1 MTFSFS
7 KEFADTSYT
16 GIDNSFITDYMPL
29 APGEAVKVYLYG
41 LFLCNNPKLDQSLS
55 DFASSLSLTEQEV
68 VSSFKFWEDFN
79 VLTVI
84 SLEPFRVEY
93 IPLKGSYN
101 SKPKK
106 YKAEKYTEF
115 SKGLQALIP
124 NRMIYTNEFSEYYS
138 IMETYKIKP
147 DAMLLIVK
155 YCVDKKGGD
164 IGYHYISKVCKDF
177 GSRGLI
183 TVEKVEKELSSYLL
197 RSGEIEK
204 ILRALSLKRQPDIE
218 DQNYFKKWTEELD
231 FEPENIIFAASKTK
245 KGGMAKLDE
254 FLLELYSKKCFS
266 KEEIKRFI
274 DDKKAVYDLAVKI
287 NKNLSIY
294 VEVLD
299 PVIDIYLNKWLS
311 FGYEEK
317 TLLYIATVC
326 FKSGKNTLKEMDEM
340 IENLKNDG
348 FIDFSSVG
356 DYFENDK
363 KTEEFIKKILSNAG
377 INRRPTSWDKEN
389 LKTWKN
395 WNFSDEM
402 IMEASTLSAGKSSPT
417 AYMNGI
423 LSNWKNNGIFSLDS
437 VKEKEQ
443 NASQPLSQENYN
455 LEYKNR
461 RANALFFAQEN
472 TEKAMNLEGFS
483 PLYERLFS
491 IEKDLAFAEISNNEE
506 AVKNLNNEQSELT
519 EKIGALLKKIGLK
532 LSDLTPKYLCE
543 KCNDTGYVG
552 TDRCDCYEKF
562 KI

>member
-7 KEFADTSYT
+7 KEFASSSFT
-16 GIDNSFITDYMPL
+16 GIENSFITDYMPL

-55 DFASSLSLTEQEV
+55 EFAKTLSLTEKEV
-68 VSSFKFWEDFN
+68 ISNFNFWEDFSL
-79 VLTVI
+79 LTVI
-84 SLEPFRVEY
+84 STDPFRVEY
-93 IPLKGSYN
+93 MPIKSSYN
-101 SKPKK
+101 QKPKK
-106 YKAEKYTEF
+106 FKAEKYTEF
-115 SKGLQALIP
+115 SKGLQSLIS

-155 YCVDKKGGD
+155 YCVDRKGGD

-177 GSRGLI
+177 GARGLI

-231 FEPENIIFAASKTK
+231 FEPENVIFAASKTK

-254 FLLELYSKKCFS
+254 FLLELYSRKCFS
-266 KEEIKRFI
+266 KEEIARFI

-299 PVIDIYLNKWLS
+299 PVIDVYLNKWLS
-311 FGYEEK
+311 YGYEEN
-317 TLLYIATVC
+317 TLLYIASVC
-326 FKSGKNTLKEMDEM
+326 FKSGKNSLKDMDET
-340 IENLKNDG
+340 IEQLKNDG

-363 KTEEFIKKILSNAG
+363 KTEDFIKKILINAG
-377 INRRPTSWDKEN
+377 VNRRPTSWDKEN

-423 LSNWKNNGIFSLDS
+423 LSNWKNNGVFSLDS
-437 VKEKEQ
+437 IKEKEQ
-443 NASQPLSQENYN
+443 TIRLLS
-455 LEYKNR
+455 
-461 RANALFFAQEN
+461 
-472 TEKAMNLEGFS
+472 
-483 PLYERLFS
+483 
-491 IEKDLAFAEISNNEE
+491 
-506 AVKNLNNEQSELT
+506 
-519 EKIGALLKKIGLK
+519 LKKTI
-532 LSDLTPKYLCE
+532 T
-543 KCNDTGYVG
+543 
-552 TDRCDCYEKF
+552 
-562 KI
+562 

>member
-79 VLTVI
+79 ILTVI

-519 EKIGALLKKIGLK
+519 EKIGSLLKKIGLT

>member
-79 VLTVI
+79 ILTVI

-147 DAMLLIVK
+147 DAMILIVK

-519 EKIGALLKKIGLK
+519 EKIGSLLKKIGLT

>member
-7 KEFADTSYT
+7 KEFASSSFT
-16 GIDNSFITDYMPL
+16 GIENSFITDYMPL

-68 VSSFKFWEDFN
+68 ISSFKFWEDFSI
-79 VLTVI
+79 LTII
-84 SLEPFRVEY
+84 SVEPFRVEY
-93 IPLKGSYN
+93 MPIKGTYN
-101 SKPKK
+101 QKPKK

-115 SKGLQALIP
+115 SKGLQALIQ

-177 GSRGLI
+177 GARGLI

-197 RSGEIEK
+197 RSSEIEK
-204 ILRALSLKRQPDIE
+204 ILKALSLKRQPDIE

-266 KEEIKRFI
+266 KEEIARFI
-274 DDKKAVYDLAVKI
+274 ADKKAVYELAVKI

-299 PVIDIYLNKWLS
+299 PVIDVYLNKWLS
-311 FGYEEK
+311 YGYEEN
-317 TLLYIATVC
+317 TLLYIASIC
-326 FKSGKNTLKEMDEM
+326 FKTGKNSLKEMDEL
-340 IENLKNDG
+340 IEQLKNDG

-363 KTEEFIKKILSNAG
+363 KTEEFLKKILNNAG
-377 INRRPTSWDKEN
+377 VNRRPTSWDKEN

-423 LSNWKNNGIFSLDS
+423 LSNWKNNGIFSLE
-437 VKEKEQ
+437 KAQEKEQ
-443 NASQPLSQENYN
+443 NSPVSLSQEAYN
-455 LEYKNR
+455 IEYKKR
-461 RANALFFAQEN
+461 RANALALAQEN

-483 PLYERLFS
+483 TLYERLFS
-491 IEKDLAFAEISNNEE
+491 IEKDLAFAEISNNSEALKSLNEE
-506 AVKNLNNEQSELT
+506 QNNLNKNLS
-519 EKIGALLKKIGLK
+519 KMLKTIGLD
-532 LSDLTPKYLCE
+532 LTDLTPKYKCE

-552 TDRCDCYEKF
+552 TNRCDCFDKY